1 MTKQKNKFPKNRM
14 SRFIY
19 TNSNQFTVRDPDGNI
34 KKKKE
39 PKKKKKSFDELLDD
53 VVSLVCEL

>member
-14 SRFIY
+14 SRFVY
-19 TNSNQFTVRDPDGNI
+19 TDSNQFTVRDPDGNI

-39 PKKKKKSFDELLDD
+39 PKKKKKSFDELLD
-53 VVSLVCEL
+53 VIINLIEE